1 MSPITTELNIPDIW
15 YDFLGR
21 LLPGYAFL
29 SSIWLIVKG
38 TIEPSILVAVLAIP
52 ASYIIGFTCQPIT
65 LTLTKWLEKKAAE
78 TNCVEEHF
86 VSLSQNSLGT
96 DSRRSL
102 ILSKI
107 GAETVFFSQ
116 VVFLSLITAYIALR
130 YENCIGAILGC
141 VVAIVALYGAWSYAN
156 HRIEKA
162 KSYLSAPSKSPSQRS
177 IL

>member
-38 TIEPSILVAVLAIP
+38 TIEPSTLVAVLAIP

-65 LTLTKWLEKKAAE
+65 LILTKWLEKKAADK
-78 TNCVEEHF
+78 NCVEEHF
-86 VSLSQNSLGT
+86 VSLSQNSVGT

-116 VVFLSLITAYIALR
+116 VVFLSLITACIALT
-130 YENCIGAILGC
+130 YENYIGATSGFF
-141 VVAIVALYGAWSYAN
+141 VAIYALYGAGFYAN
-156 HRIEKA
+156 HRIEKT
-162 KSYLSAPSKSPSQRS
+162 KSYLKPPSQKS
-177 IL
+177 IP